1 MSTRALCEGTEVGL
15 ECFFFKFISVVV
27 MYEGSEEEALSL
39 YRIRQGLGNQPL
51 YLVFFFNLSFFEFMG
66 FM

>member
-1 MSTRALCEGTEVGL
+1 MGL
-15 ECFFFKFISVVV
+15 ECFFFEIILVVV

>member
-1 MSTRALCEGTEVGL
+1 
-15 ECFFFKFISVVV
+15 

-39 YRIRQGLGNQPL
+39 YWIRQGLGSQPL
-51 YLVFFFNLSFFEFMG
+51 DLVFLHMSFLEFMG